1 MPAERPKRRSP
12 RLPGYDYS
20 QDGAYF
26 VTICTHQRVLLFGD
40 VLGGEMRLNAAGRI
54 AHEEWLKTPLLR
66 PQVTLDV
73 FVIMPNHVH
82 LLFTL
87 DWEGHLDRDAPRR
100 DVLQYVPTPS
110 PTAEVG
116 EQVGFRSPSQ
126 TVGAII
132 RGFKAATTRQI
143 NALRGT
149 PGVPVWQGR
158 YHDHIIR
165 DAKDFEAH
173 QGYILENPARW
184 AEDTDNP
191 ACPRFR

>member
-54 AHEEWLKTPLLR
+54 AHEEWLRTPLLR
-66 PQVTLDV
+66 PQVRLDE

-100 DVLQYVPTPS
+100 DVLQYVPHAPS
-110 PTAEVG
+110 LAMGRLNPTLIRQGVG
-116 EQVGFRSPSQ
+116 GPLGQSTGLGHHGDRVFQSLDQP
-126 TVGAII
+126 
-132 RGFKAATTRQI
+132 RQMVDGI
-143 NALRGT
+143 QHTKGPFADDLGSL
-149 PGVPVWQGR
+149 V
-158 YHDHIIR
+158 
-165 DAKDFEAH
+165 
-173 QGYILENPARW
+173 
-184 AEDTDNP
+184 
-191 ACPRFR
+191 